1 MADETKLTAATR
13 LEKLLDNI
21 AGGDNEVTPATRLEK
36 FLSYI
41 ADAMEGGG
49 GSGGGD
55 SVLKVKV
62 TKSGS
67 NYVMDKTGTE
77 VKTAFDAGTPVYLYV
92 EGNHFLPYYTN
103 YPTINEGNIKGA
115 FLSVIEITFEGR
127 YIFKVYGAYFD
138 ENNTIAKEIYFVTSD
153 LSENPSTGGAL

>member
-49 GSGGGD
+49 GSGGD
-55 SVLKVKV
+55 
-62 TKSGS
+62 
-67 NYVMDKTGTE
+67 
-77 VKTAFDAGTPVYLYV
+77 FPVYEIKALPEAVGTGQYIDGDPAEIFRGPCMLVDNALTYIPVMMFHV
-92 EGNHFLPYYTN
+92 EDYYS
-103 YPTINEGNIKGA
+103 
-115 FLSVIEITFEGR
+115 LTFISSTGE
-127 YIFKVYGAYFD
+127 
-138 ENNTIAKEIYFVTSD
+138 
-153 LSENPSTGGAL
+153 TGGAIATSYSTGQFEDPDYENKLCLNTGSGPK